1 MDNLNIV
8 DDIINNNNN
17 EPTPEELETFKNL
30 VNDWFKYDD
39 QIRKLSIAM
48 KERKNYQRVLNSKIE
63 EFMFN
68 YKYNDLNTQHGRIKT
83 NVKECK
89 VPIKMNDIKTKII
102 KYNELSGEELLKKIF
117 EEERETVVKRIL
129 KELFLKYLLH
139 YNSVIFRNT
148 INYKKH
154 LHLFLL

>member
-39 QIRKLSIAM
+39 QIRKLNIAM
-48 KERKNYQRVLNSKIE
+48 KERKNYQRVLNNKIE

-117 EEERETVVKRIL
+117 EDERETIVKKNIKRIIPKVSL
-129 KELFLKYLLH
+129 ML
-139 YNSVIFRNT
+139 
-148 INYKKH
+148 
-154 LHLFLL
+154 

>member
-1 MDNLNIV
+1 MNDDNIV
-8 DDIINNNNN
+8 ENIINQEKV
-17 EPTPEELETFKNL
+17 EPTEDELETFKNL

-39 QIRKLSIAM
+39 QIRKLKIAM
-48 KERKNYQRVLNSKIE
+48 KERKNYQRVLNNKIE

-102 KYNELSGEELLKKIF
+102 QYKELSGEELLKRIF
-117 EEERETVVKRIL
+117 DEDRQTVVKKNIKRIIPKVSL
-129 KELFLKYLLH
+129 TL
-139 YNSVIFRNT
+139 
-148 INYKKH
+148 
-154 LHLFLL
+154 

>member
-8 DDIINNNNN
+8 DDIINNNSN

-48 KERKNYQRVLNSKIE
+48 KERKNYQRVLNNKIE

-83 NVKECK
+83 
-89 VPIKMNDIKTKII
+89 KII

-117 EEERETVVKRIL
+117 EDERETVVKKNIKRIIPKVSL
-129 KELFLKYLLH
+129 TL
-139 YNSVIFRNT
+139 
-148 INYKKH
+148 
-154 LHLFLL
+154 